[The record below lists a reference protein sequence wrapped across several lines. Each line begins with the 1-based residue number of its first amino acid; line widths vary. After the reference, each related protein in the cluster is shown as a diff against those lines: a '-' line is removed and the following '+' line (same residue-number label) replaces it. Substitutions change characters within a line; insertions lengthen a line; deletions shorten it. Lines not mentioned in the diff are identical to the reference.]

1 MGRLRLV
8 GSLNLQV
15 SFAKELY
22 KRDDILQK
30 RPIILRH
37 LLMVATPYLIR
48 LVDLHGACIKHSC
61 GTKSLFVLQKPD
73 EIIQFPINDRSAHT
87 QRNKERLEQYGKK
100 ECAKPTNSPWSHL
113 KEGNT
118 YHDGKKKS
126 KRYVAHAMGTLWERL
141 VLAYVRLLLNGR
153 GGSIRIVNQ
162 LSISK

>member
-1 MGRLRLV
+1 MLQRIVRYCRVLQCDALCCSVLQCVAVRYSASQCIAMCCSVLQCVIASIRNRGYGEATISRLLKST
-8 GSLNLQV
+8 G

-61 GTKSLFVLQKPD
+61 GTKSLFGLQKPD

-100 ECAKPTNSPWSHL
+100 ECAKPTNSP
-113 KEGNT
+113 
-118 YHDGKKKS
+118 
-126 KRYVAHAMGTLWERL
+126 
-141 VLAYVRLLLNGR
+141 
-153 GGSIRIVNQ
+153 
-162 LSISK
+162 